1 MLEPGIK
8 LRYAFNSRKSEE
20 FPNQQAKQG
29 IPNQRAQGRLGN
41 GNAEAGSTQ
50 QQTAFSYTEQTKG
63 LYTPDVQFAAIIYFQ
78 ITFLH
83 ANKQI

>member
-1 MLEPGIK
+1 MLEAGIK
-8 LRYAFNSRKSEE
+8 LRYVFNSRKSEE

-41 GNAEAGSTQ
+41 GNAEAGNTQ
-50 QQTAFSYTEQTKG
+50 QQTDISYTEQTKG
-63 LYTPDVQFAAIIYFQ
+63 LYTLDVQFAAIIYFQ
-78 ITFLH
+78 IRFLH